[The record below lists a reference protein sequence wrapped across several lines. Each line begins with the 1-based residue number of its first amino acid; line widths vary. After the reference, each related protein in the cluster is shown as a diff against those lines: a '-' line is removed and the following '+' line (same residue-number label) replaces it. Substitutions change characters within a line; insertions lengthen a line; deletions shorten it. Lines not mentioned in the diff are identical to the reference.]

1 MFLLHAQLVDQ
12 NNVHVFPSGRTDL
25 SINSMETSICT
36 LRVKKTSLF
45 VQLSTSV
52 GDAIVWRDLL
62 FSHLFFFFFYIDFIT
77 CQQKLSMHPNL

>member
-45 VQLSTSV
+45 VQLSTYSV
-52 GDAIVWRDLL
+52 GDAIVRRVLL
-62 FSHLFFFFFYIDFIT
+62 FSHLFFFFF
-77 CQQKLSMHPNL
+77 LH